1 MRICVVSYHSSPIEP
16 VGAGRAGGMNI
27 FTSSLYRIL
36 GRFCEIDIFS
46 HGKSGCIKIAPNV
59 NLIHIND
66 KDLTN
71 FAEEIIGYHT
81 RRQYD
86 LIHTHYW
93 LSGIAGLFVQKS
105 IKRPWIHTFHTIEIL
120 KCTNKDPLRI
130 EIEEEIMRCCD
141 LIISPTQR
149 EAFAIRTLYPE
160 THVITIPHGV
170 DTDKFRARVDG
181 SSNLLYVG
189 RIDPIKGLEF
199 LIDAM
204 RILKNES
211 KLDII
216 GGPSKKQ
223 GTLEGIQSYAKGLR
237 VNFLGRINHDELCH
251 HYRKAAMVIIP
262 SYYESFGLTALEA
275 MASARPVIGFKDTG
289 LSETVGDDTGILVD
303 RNEHHLARA
312 VDLLLKNKNLRY
324 SLGLNGRKNVLHY
337 SWKDIAYNYLIA
349 YDNISKN

>member
-1 MRICVVSYHSSPIEP
+1 MEP
-16 VGAGRAGGMNI
+16 VGAGRAGGMNV
-27 FTSSLYRIL
+27 FTSSLYSSL

-46 HGKSGCIKIAPNV
+46 HGGNGCVKIAPNV
-59 NLIHIND
+59 NLIHID
-66 KDLTN
+66 TKDIEN
-71 FAEEIIGYHT
+71 FAGEIIGYHAK
-81 RRQYD
+81 RRYD

-93 LSGIAGLFVQKS
+93 LSGIVGLFLQKS
-105 IKRPWIHTFHTIEIL
+105 IKRPWVHTFHTIEIF
-120 KCTNKDPLRI
+120 KCLEKDPLRI
-130 EIEEEIMRCCD
+130 EVEEEIMRCSD

-149 EAFAIRTLYPE
+149 EASAIRALYPD
-160 THVITIPHGV
+160 TQVITIPHGV
-170 DTDKFRARVDG
+170 DTNKFRAHVDG

-204 RILKNES
+204 RILNNES

-223 GTLEGIQSYAKGLR
+223 GSLESIKSYAKGLK

-251 HYRKAAMVIIP
+251 HYRTAAMVIIP
-262 SYYESFGLTALEA
+262 SYYESFGLIALEA

-289 LSETVGDDTGILVD
+289 LSETVRDETGILVD

-324 SLGLNGRKNVLHY
+324 RLGLRGRKNVLNY
-337 SWKDIAYNYLIA
+337 RWEDIAHDYFIA
-349 YDNISKN
+349 YESISKN